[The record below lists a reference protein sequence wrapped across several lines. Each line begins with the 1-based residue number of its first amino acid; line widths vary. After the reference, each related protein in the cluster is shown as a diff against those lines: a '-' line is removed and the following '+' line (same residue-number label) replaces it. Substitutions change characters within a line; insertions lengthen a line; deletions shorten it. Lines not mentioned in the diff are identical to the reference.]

1 MIKKFF
7 IYFITKV
14 RNDNIEI
21 GNFSNLDILRIFIS
35 RFLSL
40 LRGFIF
46 LSFRIKRPKLFF
58 LGCKSKLI
66 GFEKMKFGKSITI
79 GQNVKI
85 STIGSEGFIFGNNFT
100 IRDFS
105 IIDSF
110 GSIKKESGKL
120 VIGDNVGISE
130 FCYFA
135 VRGDISIGDNVIF
148 GPGVKIF
155 SENHSFKLFEKVFR
169 LQEEIRNK
177 VVIGNNVW
185 IGSNS
190 IILPGVTIEDNAVIA
205 AGSVVNKNINN
216 GTLNGGIPAKQIKT
230 LN

>member
-1 MIKKFF
+1 M
-7 IYFITKV
+7 
-14 RNDNIEI
+14 
-21 GNFSNLDILRIFIS
+21 
-35 RFLSL
+35 
-40 LRGFIF
+40 
-46 LSFRIKRPKLFF
+46 
-58 LGCKSKLI
+58 
-66 GFEKMKFGKSITI
+66 
-79 GQNVKI
+79 
-85 STIGSEGFIFGNNFT
+85 
-100 IRDFS
+100 
-105 IIDSF
+105 
-110 GSIKKESGKL
+110 IKKESGKL

-177 VVIGNNVW
+177 VVIGNNDW

>member
-1 MIKKFF
+1 MIKKIV
-7 IYFITKV
+7 IYFVKKI
-14 RNDNIEI
+14 RNEKINI
-21 GNFSNLDILRIFIS
+21 GDFSNLDLIRIIS
-35 RFLSL
+35 TRSIKL
-40 LRGFIF
+40 LRGMIYLLLRFQKPNI
-46 LSFRIKRPKLFF
+46 FF
-58 LGCKSKLI
+58 LGYNSKLFGI
-66 GFEKMKFGKSITI
+66 EKITFGKSISI
-79 GQNVKI
+79 GKNVKI
-85 STIGSEGFIFGNNFT
+85 SSIGSKGFYFGNNFS

-120 VIGDNVGISE
+120 IIGDNVGISE

-135 VRGDISIGDNVIF
+135 IRGDVYIGDNVIF
-148 GPGVKIF
+148 GPGVKVF
-155 SENHSFKLFEKVFR
+155 TENHSFKLFDKHFR
-169 LQEEIRNK
+169 LQDEVRKN

-205 AGSVVNKNINN
+205 AGSVVNKNINQ
-216 GTLNGGIPAKQIKT
+216 GTLYGGIPAKQIKT

>member
-1 MIKKFF
+1 MIKKVFIFF
-7 IYFITKV
+7 VKKI
-14 RNDNIEI
+14 RNETLEI
-21 GNFSNLDILRIFIS
+21 GNFSNLDFLRISIS
-35 RFLSL
+35 RFINL
-40 LRGFIF
+40 LRGNIF
-46 LSFRIKRPKLFF
+46 LFSRLKRPKLFF
-58 LGCKSKLI
+58 LGHNSKLI
-66 GFEKMKFGKSITI
+66 GSEKMNFGKSITV

-85 STIGSEGFIFGNNFT
+85 STIGSEGFYFGHNFT
-100 IRDFS
+100 IRNFS

-120 VIGDNVGISE
+120 VIGDNVGVSE

-135 VRGDISIGDNVIF
+135 VRGNISIGDNVIF

-169 LQEEIRNK
+169 LQEEIRNE
-177 VVIGNNVW
+177 VIIGNNVW
-185 IGSNS
+185 IGSNT

-216 GTLNGGIPAKQIKT
+216 GTLHGGIPAKQIKT
-230 LN
+230 LK

>member
-1 MIKKFF
+1 MIKKLFIFF
-7 IYFITKV
+7 IKKV
-14 RNDNIEI
+14 RNENIEI
-21 GNFSNLDILRIFIS
+21 GNFSNLDILRIFFT
-35 RFLSL
+35 RFFCL
-40 LRGFIF
+40 LRGVIF
-46 LSFRIKRPKLFF
+46 LSFRFKKPKLFF
-58 LGCKSKLI
+58 LGSKSKLI
-66 GFEKMKFGKSITI
+66 GFEKINIGKSTTI
-79 GQNVKI
+79 GQSVKI
-85 STIGSEGFIFGNNFT
+85 SSIGSEGFFFGNNFT

-177 VVIGNNVW
+177 VIIGNNVW

-190 IILPGVTIEDNAVIA
+190 IILPGVTIEDNVVIA

-216 GTLNGGIPAKQIKT
+216 GTLHGGIPAKQIKI

>member
-1 MIKKFF
+1 MSSFVLADLSNSIDFHVVPNEFRRKYKPSRTNVCSF
-7 IYFITKV
+7 IV
-14 RNDNIEI
+14 
-21 GNFSNLDILRIFIS
+21 
-35 RFLSL
+35 
-40 LRGFIF
+40 
-46 LSFRIKRPKLFF
+46 
-58 LGCKSKLI
+58 
-66 GFEKMKFGKSITI
+66 GK
-79 GQNVKI
+79 NK
-85 STIGSEGFIFGNNFT
+85 
-100 IRDFS
+100 
-105 IIDSF
+105 
-110 GSIKKESGKL
+110 
-120 VIGDNVGISE
+120 
-130 FCYFA
+130 
-135 VRGDISIGDNVIF
+135 GDISIGDNVIF